1 VSDIAA
7 AAFVTVRT
15 MSAVPRL
22 PSRSSVNAST
32 SSGRPWRS
40 IRAFLLGPAA
50 RPYRCQSAG

>member
-15 MSAVPRL
+15 MSAVRRL

-32 SSGRPWRS
+32 SSAHR
-40 IRAFLLGPAA
+40 
-50 RPYRCQSAG
+50 